1 MLQIEINT
9 LHANHD
15 NMFAFQYGEVRS
27 CMEYTIRNGNIKY
40 DQTYSKSNP
49 TFEVKYHVICILTP
63 LPFRIA
69 HKRFFILLI
78 KIL

>member
-27 CMEYTIRNGNIKY
+27 CMEYTIRSGNIKY
-40 DQTYSKSNP
+40 DQTYSKSDP
-49 TFEVKYHVICILTP
+49 TYE
-63 LPFRIA
+63 
-69 HKRFFILLI
+69 I
-78 KIL
+78 K